1 MLLDT
6 KSSGD
11 PKKTKSKVIK
21 VPGVFGPRMN
31 SRYAEMENIRKCTVE
46 NMKLKEG
53 DMVTEGSE
61 KQGKGFGSFFTNSL
75 ELRLHFEGQNIME
88 KYS

>member
-31 SRYAEMENIRKCTVE
+31 SRYAEMQNIRKCTVE

-53 DMVTEGSE
+53 AKVR
-61 KQGKGFGSFFTNSL
+61 NR
-75 ELRLHFEGQNIME
+75 RL
-88 KYS
+88 